1 MCTTN
6 NRSKQITATVTAVD
20 GGVIM
25 KKFFRHFLF
34 LILCLS
40 CYTASA
46 GTDDNVGYIVGNSYG
61 VGPSD
66 QKWRETGP
74 NGDATVIFRY
84 ATSTNNLVF
93 YKPTQ
98 LGPTGVKLQWSQ
110 LDTASGGGFLYCN
123 RSDSTSG
130 SAMRIE
136 NAMVDSGKMYGSHKL
151 FNTSVPGLYYTLLI
165 SNMWSAYGTV
175 TNVSSPGIYIGD
187 SAEQYFSW
195 YNPSEDVLYWSCNN
209 ANSTRK
215 YWAVGGIYQTLT
227 IEFYTDTNFDPTVTQ
242 QIKLSSSSNYLYSFK
257 AYGAG
262 QGINEHSYFIK
273 IDFDL
278 LNVKLTNPTC
288 FTAML
293 SGTSVTG
300 STVKMGEY
308 SAEQIRNGAT
318 PVPFDISLQ
327 NCVRVTNIETKLVS
341 TKVGTENGQL
351 LG

>member
-1 MCTTN
+1 
-6 NRSKQITATVTAVD
+6 
-20 GGVIM
+20 M

-175 TNVSSPGIYIGD
+175 TNVSSPGIYIG
-187 SAEQYFSW
+187 
-195 YNPSEDVLYWSCNN
+195 
-209 ANSTRK
+209 
-215 YWAVGGIYQTLT
+215 
-227 IEFYTDTNFDPTVTQ
+227 
-242 QIKLSSSSNYLYSFK
+242 
-257 AYGAG
+257 
-262 QGINEHSYFIK
+262 
-273 IDFDL
+273 
-278 LNVKLTNPTC
+278 
-288 FTAML
+288 
-293 SGTSVTG
+293 
-300 STVKMGEY
+300 
-308 SAEQIRNGAT
+308 
-318 PVPFDISLQ
+318 
-327 NCVRVTNIETKLVS
+327 
-341 TKVGTENGQL
+341 
-351 LG
+351 

>member
-1 MCTTN
+1 
-6 NRSKQITATVTAVD
+6 
-20 GGVIM
+20 M
-25 KKFFRHFLF
+25 KTFFRHFLF

-151 FNTSVPGLYYTLLI
+151 FKTSVPGLYYTLLI
-165 SNMWSAYGTV
+165 SNMWSAYGTELTLV
-175 TNVSSPGIYIGD
+175 HLGYTLATLQTNIFRGIIQAKTCYIGV
-187 SAEQYFSW
+187 AT
-195 YNPSEDVLYWSCNN
+195 
-209 ANSTRK
+209 TRI
-215 YWAVGGIYQTLT
+215 APV
-227 IEFYTDTNFDPTVTQ
+227 N
-242 QIKLSSSSNYLYSFK
+242 
-257 AYGAG
+257 
-262 QGINEHSYFIK
+262 
-273 IDFDL
+273 
-278 LNVKLTNPTC
+278 
-288 FTAML
+288 
-293 SGTSVTG
+293 TG
-300 STVKMGEY
+300 
-308 SAEQIRNGAT
+308 
-318 PVPFDISLQ
+318 L
-327 NCVRVTNIETKLVS
+327 
-341 TKVGTENGQL
+341 
-351 LG
+351 

>member
-1 MCTTN
+1 
-6 NRSKQITATVTAVD
+6 
-20 GGVIM
+20 M

-195 YNPSEDVLYWSCNN
+195 YSPSEDVLYWSCSN

-262 QGINEHSYFIK
+262 
-273 IDFDL
+273 
-278 LNVKLTNPTC
+278 
-288 FTAML
+288 
-293 SGTSVTG
+293 
-300 STVKMGEY
+300 
-308 SAEQIRNGAT
+308 
-318 PVPFDISLQ
+318 
-327 NCVRVTNIETKLVS
+327 
-341 TKVGTENGQL
+341 
-351 LG
+351 